1 MNDPSP
7 PRDGHDD
14 EQKPGA
20 PDSHNGVPEEAG
32 ELASESN
39 GTLPEG
45 VIPLHPA
52 EPTPEPAPGPIAEL
66 AAACVRF
73 VQAAV
78 GVPLDFRPETLPLLD
93 HYLTTRREELVA
105 ARAANPEAMGLV
117 ARAAAAYFGE
127 VVRSHFRSFWHLASD
142 DPSTWEVRFESVYL
156 SVNPLAVVYDA
167 IAHGDEEGPIA
178 YLELE
183 DEDREAVAARLNELP
198 LATDDE
204 FFSLGPRLEVLE
216 IAVDVVKSR
225 MMASGLGEVSFAQD
239 DYEN

>member
-1 MNDPSP
+1 MRNPTPPS
-7 PRDGHDD
+7 DGNDD
-14 EQKPGA
+14 ETNPGA
-20 PDSHNGVPEEAG
+20 TDSHNGVSDEHG
-32 ELASESN
+32 DSTSDSN
-39 GTLPEG
+39 GTLPDG
-45 VIPLHPA
+45 VIPLHPV
-52 EPTPEPAPGPIAEL
+52 EPALEPAPAAIAEL

-73 VQAAV
+73 IQAAV

-93 HYLTTRREELVA
+93 HYLATRREELLL

-127 VVRSHFRSFWHLASD
+127 VVRRHFRSFWDVPSD

-204 FFSLGPRLEVLE
+204 FFSLATRLEVLE